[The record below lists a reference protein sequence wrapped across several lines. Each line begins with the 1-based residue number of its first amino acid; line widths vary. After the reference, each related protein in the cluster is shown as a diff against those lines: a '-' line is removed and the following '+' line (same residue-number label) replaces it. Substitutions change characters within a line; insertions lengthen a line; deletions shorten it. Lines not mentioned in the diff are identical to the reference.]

1 MRLLL
6 INPNTT
12 EPITLALA
20 AAARRL
26 RPGAE
31 ITPATGAFGEPYI
44 ASRAAAVV
52 GAHAALDLARR
63 LVGRD
68 NPGRYD
74 AILMACFGEPGI
86 EAVRES
92 VGIPVLGMAE
102 ESFRAALRLGPRL
115 GVVTGGTAWAPM
127 LRDFAALRGWGE
139 AVASIRTLAI
149 DGGAIAADPDAALPH
164 LAAAAR
170 AAHADGAHAVVF
182 GGAGLAGLPARLPDL
197 GFPVLDCLECLVAAL
212 PAAPA
217 SAASPPA

>member
-12 EPITLALA
+12 EAITLALA

-26 RPGAE
+26 LPGAA

-63 LVGRD
+63 LVGTR
-68 NPGRYD
+68 NPDRYD
-74 AILMACFGEPGI
+74 AIVFACFGEPGI
-86 EAVRES
+86 EAVREA

-115 GVVTGGTAWAPM
+115 GVVTGGAAWADM

-139 AVASIRTLAI
+139 ALASIRTLAI

-164 LAAAAR
+164 LAEAAR
-170 AAHADGAHAVVF
+170 AARADGAHAVVF

-197 GFPVLDCLECLVAAL
+197 GFPVLDCLECLISAL
-212 PAAPA
+212 PAACAPA
-217 SAASPPA
+217 